1 MSAHTTSV
9 RSESMLTDKQL
20 ERLRKKLI
28 QEKNE
33 LKGTVETEEN
43 EITSRISLRDSV
55 DELSTVDN
63 HPADLAT
70 ELHEREKDIAFEVH
84 NEERLVGVNAAL
96 ERIDSGTYGLCEKC
110 GEEIPYD
117 RLSAI
122 PHTQFCIEHS
132 EPKAV
137 PTDRPIEE
145 TIILPPVDNSFSN
158 READDSLQDDE
169 DSFRLVAQYGTS
181 DTPADFEGDFDTYND
196 LYGDDT
202 DAPFEELEGLHV
214 SEVDYLGGQISKAYA
229 EEARETDY
237 LEE

>member
-1 MSAHTTSV
+1 MI
-9 RSESMLTDKQL
+9 EMLNDKQI

-33 LKGTVETEEN
+33 LQGTAKAGEN
-43 EITSRISLRDSV
+43 EILSRMSLRDTV

-70 ELHEREKDIAFEVH
+70 ELHEREKDLAFEAH
-84 NEERLVGVNAAL
+84 NGERLEEVNAAL
-96 ERIDSGTYGLCEKC
+96 ERIEAGAYGICATCHEP
-110 GEEIPYD
+110 IPYD
-117 RLSAI
+117 RLSAL
-122 PHTQFCIEHS
+122 PNTKYCIEHS

-145 TIILPPVDNSFSN
+145 KVILPAVDNSFSN
-158 READDSLQDDE
+158 READDNLQDDE

-202 DAPFEELEGLHV
+202 DVPFEELEGLHV
-214 SEVDYLGGQISKAYA
+214 SEVDFLGGQISKAYA
-229 EEARETDY
+229 EEARKTDY
-237 LEE
+237 LE